1 MQEAASLRDFAAKP
15 LFVLTAGKGHPAS
28 WMREQ
33 SDAAALSSHS
43 VHEVVDG
50 ATHTDLVLE
59 EDYAAVTAQAIV
71 AVVDSV
77 RSDRPLKE

>member
-1 MQEAASLRDFAAKP
+1 MQEAASLREFADKP

-28 WMREQ
+28 WTREQ
-33 SDAAALSSHS
+33 TDASTLSSNS
-43 VHEVVDG
+43 VHEIVDG
-50 ATHTDLVLE
+50 ATHTDLVIE